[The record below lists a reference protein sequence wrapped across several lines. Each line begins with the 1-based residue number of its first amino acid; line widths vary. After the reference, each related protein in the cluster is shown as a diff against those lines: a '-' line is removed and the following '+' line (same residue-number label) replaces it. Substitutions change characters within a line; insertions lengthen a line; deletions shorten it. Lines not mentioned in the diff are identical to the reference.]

1 MNSAGMNFQ
10 QIKLTSVL
18 FGNDYHNWSLCG
30 AYATEDGIELK
41 FKRTKYQDQQ
51 AVQDQTYCFTVIVDE
66 QNCENID
73 ITENDFQEYWETVV
87 EKFIINQLNGVEWS
101 ECGNDYCVIDEFIR
115 IDEYGELNCEQD
127 CY

>member
-1 MNSAGMNFQ
+1 MFHCN
-10 QIKLTSVL
+10 
-18 FGNDYHNWSLCG
+18 
-30 AYATEDGIELK
+30 
-41 FKRTKYQDQQ
+41 
-51 AVQDQTYCFTVIVDE
+51 CFTVIVDE

-101 ECGNDYCVIDEFIR
+101 ECGNDYCVIDELIR